1 MQASESS
8 PPLPI
13 WQIGNLPSFH
23 LVWGLRRR
31 NQTHKCS
38 WCGLLL
44 LTGERPGFCCGRN
57 GKYMN
62 DPARLPPL
70 PIQFSAFLNDPRISS
85 YSRLLNLIFSFAAL
99 ESTQEFP
106 SFGPGPPA
114 FVAVAGRIYHR
125 VRPDHNN
132 SAVRWLLYN
141 GFLQKLPIPHANA
154 NWADTIPNRWIDIV
168 AQCLLDSNPFARGLQ
183 HLGTL
188 DPALHTNAFLTID
201 DDGPGPEIAAVMN
214 YENTIQSDVQP
225 RHGIVIR
232 RDGDNQ
238 TISTLSRLWE
248 PLAYPLLFPHGTLG
262 WGIIHAHS
270 HDAED
275 FTDGNANIN
284 IDEDSC
290 GKQIMYYRA
299 RILHEP
305 RFRIFGRLANE
316 YIVDMFSRNLETRL
330 AYIRTN
336 QKQLR
341 EQDAELMGEHYVPD
355 SQNVYLP
362 ASFMGSRRWASEQIS
377 DSLAVAAAFGP
388 PTFFCTMTCNGHWP
402 AIQSQ
407 LRRGQDYSDLPVVVA
422 RVFKRAV
429 TILEQSLNT
438 MFLNVGQPLY
448 IIHSVE
454 FQKRGLP
461 HVHILVKYNHECTH
475 PDDIDSVVSAEIP
488 DNAEDQELVRGHM
501 IHHHPSDDRPPSKY
515 CQRVDEFGRRT
526 CRFGYPQPL
535 HPKTTVDR
543 NGRIHYRRRKP
554 EDQWVVPH
562 NLPLL
567 RKFRCHLNIEVANT
581 SHLFQYLFKY
591 IHKGT
596 LVLCDLSAC

>member
-1 MQASESS
+1 MPSVTDESS
-8 PPLPI
+8 ASLPI
-13 WQIGNLPSFH
+13 WRTGNIPSFN

-31 NQTHKCS
+31 GRDHECS
-38 WCGLLL
+38 WCGLSL
-44 LTGERPGFCCGRN
+44 LTGERPGFCCGPN
-57 GKYMN
+57 GKYAN
-62 DPARLPPL
+62 DPPRLPPL

-85 YSRLLNLIFSFAAL
+85 NSRLLNLIFSFAAL

-106 SFGPGPPA
+106 TFGPGPPA

-132 SAVRWLLYN
+132 SAVRWLLYD
-141 GFLQKLPIPHANA
+141 GFLQRLPIPHADA
-154 NWADTIPNRWIDIV
+154 SWSDTIPEHWIDVV
-168 AQCLLDSNPFARGLQ
+168 AQYLLGHNPFAQGLQ
-183 HLGTL
+183 HLATM
-188 DPALHTNAFLTID
+188 DPALRANAFLTID
-201 DDGPGPEIAAVMN
+201 DEGPGPEIAAVMN

-225 RHGIVIR
+225 RRGIVVR
-232 RDGDNQ
+232 RDGNNQ
-238 TISTLSRLWE
+238 SISTLSRLWE
-248 PLAYPLLFPHGTLG
+248 PLAYPLLFPNGTLG
-262 WGIIHAHS
+262 WGIIHTGS
-270 HDAED
+270 HHEED
-275 FTDGNANIN
+275 IIDGNVGVN

-305 RFRIFGRLANE
+305 RFRIFGRLTNE

-330 AYIRTN
+330 AYIRRN
-336 QKQLR
+336 QNRLR
-341 EQDAELMGEHYVPD
+341 EQDAELMGEPYIPD

-377 DSLAVAAAFGP
+377 DSLAIAAAFGP
-388 PTFFCTMTCNGHWP
+388 PTFFCTMTCNGQWP

-429 TILEQSLNT
+429 TILEQSFNT
-438 MFLNVGQPLY
+438 MFPNAGQLLY

-461 HVHILVKYNHECTH
+461 HVHILVKYNNECTH
-475 PDDIDSVVSAEIP
+475 PDNIDSVVSAEIP
-488 DNAEDQELVRGHM
+488 DDPEDQELVRSHM
-501 IHHHPSDDRPPSKY
+501 IHRHPPHDRPPSKY
-515 CQRVDEFGRRT
+515 CQRVDEFGHRT

-535 HPKTTVDR
+535 QPRTTVDS

-562 NLPLL
+562 NLSLL
-567 RKFRCHLNIEVANT
+567 RKFCCHLNMEVANT

-591 IHKGT
+591 IHKGS
-596 LVLCDLSAC
+596 LFLFNP